1 VETEGG
7 IRKRIEELG
16 GERPE
21 DLYLKDFLCTWDK
34 DKKNLEAIMKIAS
47 ILKAMRERN
56 ISTRVFDSGLA
67 VSQFRDKSTRTRFSF
82 SSAAD
87 LLGLSVVDL
96 EEGKSQISHGETVRE
111 TAVMVSFM
119 AEAIG
124 IRDDM
129 FIGKGHAY
137 MAEVAD
143 AVERGYR
150 DGVLAQRP
158 AVVNLQSDIDHPT
171 QSMSDLMHAAEH
183 FGGLGALKG
192 RKLAM
197 SWAYSPSYGKPL
209 SVPQGVIALFSR
221 FGMDVV
227 LAHPEG
233 YSLLPDVVERTK
245 KLAGESGGSFKV
257 VASMEEAFENA
268 HVVYPKSWAPF
279 SVMEERARLVEKGDS
294 KALDDLEKRC
304 LAQNARYKDW
314 ECSSSLMAKTRD
326 ALYLHCLPA
335 DISGVSCPQG
345 EVSSEV
351 FDRFRTSLYRQAGF
365 KPYVI
370 AAMILA
376 SRTAD
381 PAVQLSRML
390 EDAAERVW

>member
-1 VETEGG
+1 METEGA
-7 IRKRIEELG
+7 IRKKIEELRG
-16 GERPE
+16 LACG
-21 DLYLKDFLCTWDK
+21 DLHLKDFLCTWDK
-34 DKKNLEAIMKIAS
+34 EKKSLEAIVLIAS
-47 ILKAMRERN
+47 ILKGMRERN
-56 ISTRVFDSGLA
+56 LSTRIFDSGIA

-137 MAEVAD
+137 MTEVAD

-158 AVVNLQSDIDHPT
+158 AVVNLQSDVDHPT
-171 QSMSDLMHAAEH
+171 QAMSDLMHTAEH

-192 RKLAM
+192 RKIAM

-209 SVPQGVIALFSR
+209 SVPQGAIGLFSR

-233 YSLLPDVVERTK
+233 YSLLPDVVEKTR
-245 KLAGESGGSFKV
+245 KLASQSGGSFTMV
-257 VASMEEAFENA
+257 SSMEEAFKGA

-279 SVMEERARLVEKGDS
+279 SVMEERTHLVEKGDA
-294 KALDDLEKRC
+294 KALDELEKRC
-304 LAQNARYKDW
+304 LEENARFKGW
-314 ECSSSLMAKTRD
+314 ECTSSLMAKTQD

-335 DISGVSCPQG
+335 DISGVSCRQG
-345 EVSSEV
+345 EVSAEV
-351 FDRFRTSLYRQAGF
+351 FERFRAPLYRQAGF

-376 SRTAD
+376 SRTED
-381 PAVQLSRML
+381 PAGQLQRML
-390 EDAAERVW
+390 EDGAERVW